1 MRADC
6 DMMRRNPGSLVSM
19 NTHPLTIVLGI
30 VALVAAL
37 GIVISLIRASALMR
51 GYEDLR
57 NEVGAL
63 SKKLKADVFRDGDD
77 LVVSGYHGK
86 LPAVVRFSYADNTPG
101 LNIRMKAPSTFA
113 LSIVPKTA
121 QVSEGGRVAVRTA
134 DEMFDARFVTRTDQ
148 PTQAKMFLSGK
159 QTLAQLQKLCCSSK
173 TFLTMSNG
181 NMELSELVIPSPYT
195 DRHISDHLDSLLRVA
210 AALGQMPGADA
221 VKITAYQ
228 REKNYVLRTSIA
240 VLIITGIL
248 VVVSA
253 IRDRQQESAA
263 STAGAE
269 VFNSGIAPKDEPR
282 IAGAEGWRAAQASDF
297 DTAAV
302 AWLSGQ
308 HRGEISGRFEGM
320 FAGLDQ
326 PPTSAYVL
334 VLRNSQAP
342 RKRVVIL
349 GPQTP
354 VFDGAFN
361 SIAIAA
367 VVPRDSLAGVAWQQP
382 DKVPP
387 PDGDGLLVV
396 RNASDLKSGLILY
409 SSGGKVKSGLPVNYQ
424 AVTVQ

>member
-1 MRADC
+1 
-6 DMMRRNPGSLVSM
+6 M
-19 NTHPLTIVLGI
+19 NAHPLTIVLGI

-37 GIVISLIRASALMR
+37 GVVISLIRASALMR

-57 NEVGAL
+57 GEVGAL
-63 SKKLKADVFRDGDD
+63 SKKLKGDVFRDGED

-121 QVSEGGRVAVRTA
+121 QVSEGGRVAVKTA

-195 DRHISDHLDSLLRVA
+195 DRHISDHLDSLSRVA

-221 VKITAYQ
+221 VKITAYE
-228 REKNYVLRTSIA
+228 REKNYVLRASIA
-240 VLIITGIL
+240 VLVITGIL

-253 IRDRQQESAA
+253 IRDRQQDSAA
-263 STAGAE
+263 SVAASS
-269 VFNSGIAPKDEPR
+269 FDSGIAPKDEPR
-282 IAGAEGWRAAQASDF
+282 IAGAESWRAAQVSDF
-297 DTAAV
+297 DSTAV
-302 AWLSGQ
+302 NWLSGLHQ
-308 HRGEISGRFEGM
+308 GTITGRFEGL

-326 PPTSAYVL
+326 PPSSAYVL
-334 VLRNSQAP
+334 VLRNSQVP

-349 GPQTP
+349 GPQTIL
-354 VFDGAFN
+354 FDGAFN
-361 SIAIAA
+361 TVAA
-367 VVPRDSLAGVAWQQP
+367 AALVPRDVLTGVAWQQP
-382 DKVPP
+382 DKVAP
-387 PDGDGLLVV
+387 PDGDGLLLV
-396 RNASDLKSGLILY
+396 RNAADLKSGLVLY
-409 SSGGKVKSGLPVNYQ
+409 SSGGKIKSALPVNYQ
-424 AVTVQ
+424 AVSVQ